1 MAVFVDSKI
10 IINKLHQLLPYILLA
25 LFLYGCTDSNT
36 AISEPIL
43 STVLDEKTHIA
54 YQQGKGILLFYYH
67 KKNTAQQTNQE
78 TYADW
83 AAYLNDFKEE
93 TGDDFFIQEAEPN
106 TLTLLTQKASTELG
120 FNLFIKKGKSTF
132 YYNDLI
138 VEPQVYQ
145 AVINSYK
152 GKALTEEDKAFIPE
166 IITLNVSK

>member
-1 MAVFVDSKI
+1 
-10 IINKLHQLLPYILLA
+10 LHQLLHYTLLA

-43 STVLDEKTHIA
+43 SDVLDEKTYIA

-67 KKNTAQQTNQE
+67 KKDTAQQTNQE
-78 TYADW
+78 AYADW
-83 AAYLNDFKEE
+83 ATYLNDFKEE
-93 TGDDFFIQEAEPN
+93 AGNDFFIHEVKPH
-106 TLTLLTQKASTELG
+106 TLRLLTQKASTESD

-132 YYNDLI
+132 YYDDPI

-166 IITLNVSK
+166 TITLNVSK